1 MKKMTLHLLSIV
13 VTQIPSSYD
22 YSSVHLLYVKL
33 QAEVAKL
40 INCDLMM
47 PSKVWRSR
55 RTPQSEHVIPLFHV
69 KLRNFRA
76 SSRLLETIRPTS
88 CSRRTPQSEHV
99 ISLFHV
105 RLRNFGASSPLLET
119 VRPTCCSRR
128 TPRSEH
134 VSLLFYVR
142 LRNSVASSLP
152 LSCHFALPLQV
163 EKLKRVGSGIITRD

>member
-13 VTQIPSSYD
+13 VTQIPLSYD

-47 PSKVWRSR
+47 PSKVWHSR
-55 RTPQSEHVIPLFHV
+55 RTPQSEHVIP
-69 KLRNFRA
+69 
-76 SSRLLETIRPTS
+76 
-88 CSRRTPQSEHV
+88 
-99 ISLFHV
+99 LFHV

-142 LRNSVASSLP
+142 LRNFVASSLP
-152 LSCHFALPLQV
+152 LSCHFALPLQA